1 MRAITRLEGV
11 GINTVGRLLVDAGN
25 AAQAH
30 HDVTVKDIGGHRCI
44 ECDEAWSF
52 VYAKNKNVPYAV
64 AAPEGAGD
72 VWTWSAI
79 DADSKLVV
87 SYLVGLRGEQYAIEF
102 MDDLRSRLEDRPQI
116 TTDGL
121 AAYVGA
127 IEGAFGGDVDFA
139 QILKVYE
146 QGWYIDSE
154 GYWIA
159 TEHVRSDKRIV
170 EGNPNEDRISTSYI
184 ERSNLTM
191 RMCNRRFAR
200 RTNAFSKRLERHKS
214 MTALFFLY
222 YNFCRRHRSLRTT
235 PAIAAGL
242 DTVQRDLEWIVEL
255 IDARAPKP
263 NRPRTYRK
271 R

>member
-1 MRAITRLEGV
+1 MSFGQIRTMRRLPTKQRARILHLLMEGMSMRGVTRLEEV
-11 GINTVGRLLVDAGN
+11 SINSVARLIVAAED

-30 HDVTVKDIGGHRCI
+30 HDTSVRDIPGRRVI

-79 DADSKLVV
+79 DADSKPVV
-87 SYLVGLRGEQYAIEF
+87 SYLVGLRGEEYAIEF

-121 AAYVGA
+121 AAYVSA

-139 QILKVYE
+139 QILKQYE
-146 QGWYIDSE
+146 NGWYVDSE

-159 TEHVRSDKRIV
+159 TTHIRTDKRIV
-170 EGNPNEDRISTSYI
+170 EGNPDWDTISTSYI

-200 RTNAFSKRLERHKS
+200 RTNAFSKRLERHKA
-214 MTALFFLY
+214 MIALFFL
-222 YNFCRRHRSLRTT
+222 
-235 PAIAAGL
+235 
-242 DTVQRDLEWIVEL
+242 
-255 IDARAPKP
+255 
-263 NRPRTYRK
+263 
-271 R
+271 